1 MKAAPAQS
9 IALAVA
15 DTLEARAAPTQAC
28 ITDEMIG
35 LFLWHRAGVRDE
47 EALASLINRV
57 RAIIDG
63 RARRTGPAN
72 DPAPRPARARSAR
85 VPVQLSFALETA

>member
-1 MKAAPAQS
+1 MRDAS
-9 IALAVA
+9 TLALAVA
-15 DTLEARAAPTQAC
+15 DKLEADAVRTRAR

-47 EALASLINRV
+47 GKLVALINDV

-63 RARRTGPAN
+63 RSRRPRPAN
-72 DPAPRPARARSAR
+72 DPAPRVPRARPAPA
-85 VPVQLSFALETA
+85 PVQLSFSLETA

>member
-1 MKAAPAQS
+1 MRDAS
-9 IALAVA
+9 TLALAVA
-15 DTLEARAAPTQAC
+15 DKLEADAVRTRAR

-47 EALASLINRV
+47 QALVALINRV

-63 RARRTGPAN
+63 RARRPRPAN
-72 DPAPRPARARSAR
+72 DPAPRVSRTRPAPA
-85 VPVQLSFALETA
+85 PVQLSFALETA

>member
-1 MKAAPAQS
+1 MRDAS
-9 IALAVA
+9 TLALAIA
-15 DTLEARAAPTQAC
+15 DKMEADAVRTRAR

-35 LFLWHRAGVRDE
+35 LFLWHRAGIRNE
-47 EALASLINRV
+47 EALAALINRV

-63 RARRTGPAN
+63 RARRPRPAN
-72 DPAPRPARARSAR
+72 DPAPRPAKSRSAR

>member
-1 MKAAPAQS
+1 MRDAS
-9 IALAVA
+9 TLALAVA
-15 DTLEARAAPTQAC
+15 DKLEADAVRTRTR

-47 EALASLINRV
+47 GKLAALINDV

-63 RARRTGPAN
+63 RARRPRPAN
-72 DPAPRPARARSAR
+72 DPAPRPAKPRSAR
-85 VPVQLSFALETA
+85 APVQLSFALETA